1 MPRGGDDIDNIDREK
16 AWEIL
21 QHISDQYSIRILR
34 ATLHQALDAI
44 TLSNQLGIPIAVCY
58 RRIRELEKLGLIKKE
73 GKKLTNK
80 GKWITL
86 YKANLKNAEVKME
99 EGRIVIRLK
108 FRWGREEEIEL

>member
-1 MPRGGDDIDNIDREK
+1 MHIDKET
-16 AWEIL
+16 AWAIL

-34 ATLHQALDAI
+34 ATLHRPLDAI

-73 GKKLTNK
+73 GRKLTSK

-86 YKANLKNAEVKME
+86 YKANVKNAEVKMVN
-99 EGRIVIRLK
+99 GKIVLK
-108 FRWGREEEIEL
+108 LTFRWGKEEEIEVE